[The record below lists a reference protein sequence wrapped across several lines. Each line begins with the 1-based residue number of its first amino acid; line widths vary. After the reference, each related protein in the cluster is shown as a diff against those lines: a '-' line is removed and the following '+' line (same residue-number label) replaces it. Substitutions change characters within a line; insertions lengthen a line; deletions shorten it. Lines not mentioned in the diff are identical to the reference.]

1 MLHFDQM
8 KKVFPLLLSIIIFGI
23 TAFGFLAMGH
33 SGGHTSCFAAGAQ
46 GAPCPER
53 NPLGYV
59 DFHFGTFKAFSLAV
73 LDYSAPI
80 ALIIFSLVISLLVF
94 AKSESSQIAALEPKR
109 YYRKLLLLS
118 PFPVTLATNHW
129 LALHEN
135 SPSFA

>member
-1 MLHFDQM
+1 M
-8 KKVFPLLLSIIIFGI
+8 KRVFPLLLSIIIFSI
-23 TAFGFLAMGH
+23 TAFGFFAMGH

-53 NPLGYV
+53 DPLAYV
-59 DFHFGTFKAFSLAV
+59 DFHLGALKTFSQAV
-73 LDYSAPI
+73 LDYSASSV
-80 ALIIFSLVISLLVF
+80 LILFSLVISLLVF

-118 PFPVTLATNHW
+118 PFPVTLTTNHW

-135 SPSFA
+135 SPSFS